1 MPLDLSRVRAL
12 CFDVDGTLR
21 DTDDQIVSWF
31 AKVINP
37 IRFLLPHRDPLLFAR
52 RTVMALEDPGTF
64 LYGLPDRLDIDHY
77 LAQFLGAFQRFKG
90 NRTEPFLIVKG
101 VREMLEIL
109 QLQYP
114 IAVVSARG
122 QRSTLAFL
130 DYCGLTPFFQTIVTA
145 QTCRHTKPYP
155 DPILKAAEVMGVHP
169 SDCLMIGDTT
179 VDMRA
184 GVTAGAQTV
193 GVLCGFGEEEELLR
207 NGANAILSTTSD
219 LVAFLMRDKTAE

>member
-21 DTDDQIVSWF
+21 DTDDQIVSRL
-31 AKVINP
+31 AKLINP
-37 IRFLLPHRDPLLFAR
+37 IRFLFPQRDPHRFAR

-64 LYGLPDRLDIDHY
+64 LYGLPDRLDIDQY
-77 LAQFLGAFQRFKG
+77 LAQFLGAFQRFRRDGK
-90 NRTEPFLIVKG
+90 EAYLLVKG

-109 QLQYP
+109 HLHYP
-114 IAVVSARG
+114 MAIVSARG

-130 DYCGLTPFFQTIVTA
+130 EHFGLTPFFQTTVTA

-155 DPILKAAEVMGVHP
+155 DPILKAAEGMGVPP
-169 SDCLMIGDTT
+169 SACLMIGDTT

-184 GVTAGAQTV
+184 GVAAGAQTL
-193 GVLCGFGEEEELLR
+193 GVLCGFGEEEELIR
-207 NGANAILSTTSD
+207 NGANAILSTTAD
-219 LVAFLMRDKTAE
+219 LVTVLMGDKTSA